1 MDKLFST
8 IQSLVA
14 LGFAGVGIAVF
25 LMVFIMLMRGK
36 PVDGASARLQGRFLL
51 YGFIFAVF
59 CGVMTVVAPLLQP
72 APVGGPIKLRLAFS
86 PDFSTEKLSPP
97 KVLLPDGSQ
106 SDPDKAFEIT
116 PAPITV
122 LTVGMDATLA
132 EVASLRT
139 TSAQLANSV
148 ADVQTQRDL
157 LATRLPAAAAAPAPV
172 QQNLAASAGQSR
184 ALQQNVAA
192 SIAKGD
198 FKGAAQLSAQLRASV
213 ARTNQPIA
221 AIAQSAAH

>member
-1 MDKLFST
+1 
-8 IQSLVA
+8 
-14 LGFAGVGIAVF
+14 
-25 LMVFIMLMRGK
+25 
-36 PVDGASARLQGRFLL
+36 
-51 YGFIFAVF
+51 
-59 CGVMTVVAPLLQP
+59 LLQP
-72 APVGGPIKLRLAFS
+72 TPVGGPVKLRLAFS
-86 PDFSTEKLSPP
+86 PDFSTEKLSQP

-106 SDPDKAFEIT
+106 SDPDKAFEIP

-122 LTVGMDATLA
+122 LTIGMDATLD
-132 EVASLRT
+132 EVKSLRA

-172 QQNLAASAGQSR
+172 QQNLAASANQSR

-198 FKGAAQLSAQLRASV
+198 FKGAAQLSAQLRTSV
-213 ARTNQPIA
+213 ARSSAPIA
-221 AIAQSAAH
+221 AIANNAAH